1 MTGFEVV
8 LSDGIH
14 ARISEAHILDTY
26 AGQLAGTMTV
36 GTRHQLPG
44 LISLMNELKAG
55 RKKGC
60 YFISPELVD
69 EATLRDIPPAMA
81 ERIRRYT
88 ELAECLKEHHV
99 VATLQVS
106 DEDHCHIIE
115 VHWFQTS
122 RELSEKPLTLLIQEA
137 VGQLSFEEQLY
148 PCCEHVDWEE
158 F

>member
-55 RKKGC
+55 REKGC

-69 EATLRDIPPAMA
+69 EATLRNIPPAMA

-88 ELAECLKEHHV
+88 ELAECLKEQHV
-99 VATLQVS
+99 VATLHIS
-106 DEDHCHIIE
+106 DKYYCHIVD
-115 VHWFQTS
+115 VHWFQTGK
-122 RELSEKPLTLLIQEA
+122 ELSEKPLAALIQEA
-137 VGQLSFEEQLY
+137 VGKMSFKELY
-148 PCCEHVDWEE
+148 HYCEHVDWSDMY
-158 F
+158 